1 MKSSSEGI
9 STTTWK
15 RENLTMRFKK
25 PLACLAVLSVAAL
38 AACGGSGNDSG
49 GATPDDIKSQLANN
63 DAGSGTDP
71 TAEGPLTIDGATK
84 GGTIN
89 VIGQSGDMSTEFDP
103 RGVYYSDLISI
114 ETSLFIRTLT
124 QWKFDDETG
133 NMVLVPDLATD
144 LGTPNDDFTEWKFT
158 LKPGIKYDNGD
169 AVSSKDIA
177 YSVASSLDC
186 SVWTDC
192 PSNYLP
198 ATLEGAADYKE
209 GGPMPSGIQTPDD
222 ETIIFKFSAP
232 FPDLAYY
239 GFFPLF
245 GPIPADDPT
254 LTKPGNYADHI
265 LSTGPYMIEKRVP
278 QKSLHLVRNPNWDP
292 ATDPARAALP
302 DEWTFDTTSTDL
314 KQQDAILASD
324 RGSDSI
330 SYDDIE
336 ASDIPTFRS
345 QNPEQLAQGPQP
357 LTLWLAPLIDNGPK
371 GVEPVPLE
379 ARQALTWAYPYT
391 EAAKA
396 TGYVLDVNRIPT
408 TTLIAPGTP
417 GRQDVNGVPDHE
429 AGVTDAQKAH
439 DILEEAGL
447 LGFKLSW
454 LYSTDDP
461 LSVAG
466 MKVVKAAYE
475 KAGFTTAPVATTTT
489 DYSAKRSDPA
499 TPVNIKVGGWF
510 SDWPSGYTWLPPVFG
525 PPDLTKPCA
534 DQKWTT
540 TAVVNYGLFCED
552 DVLAK
557 FTEVEGMPSEDQPQA
572 WSDLEKYIQEKYYPV
587 IPTYNGG
594 TVQAHGA
601 NVQNVNIDNTG
612 GMPTL
617 KILWLK

>member
-1 MKSSSEGI
+1 ME
-9 STTTWK
+9 
-15 RENLTMRFKK
+15 RVNLTMRFKK
-25 PLACLAVLSVAAL
+25 PLACLAVASVAVL
-38 AACGGSGNDSG
+38 AACGGGGSNSG
-49 GATPDDIKSQLANN
+49 GSSPDDVKSQLENN
-63 DAGSGTDP
+63 DAGKGQDP
-71 TAEGPLTIDGATK
+71 TAVGPLTIDGATK

-114 ETSLFIRTLT
+114 QTSLFIRTLT
-124 QWKFDDETG
+124 QWKYDDDSG

-144 LGTPNDDFTEWKFT
+144 LGKPNDDFTEWTFT

-169 AVSSKDIA
+169 PIKSADIG

-186 SVWTDC
+186 SVFTDC
-192 PSNYLP
+192 PSNYLLS
-198 ATLEGAADYKE
+198 TLEGASDYKE
-209 GGPMPSGIQTPDD
+209 GGPLPSGIETPDD
-222 ETIIFKFSAP
+222 QTITFKFTSP

-245 GPIPADDPT
+245 GPIPSDNPS
-254 LTKPGNYADHI
+254 LTKPGNYADHV
-265 LSTGPYMIEKRVP
+265 LSTGPYMIKKRVP
-278 QKSLHLVRNPNWDP
+278 QKSLDLVRNPNWDP

-302 DEWTFDTTSTDL
+302 DEWLFDTTSTDL
-314 KQQDAILASD
+314 KQQDAILMSD
-324 RGSDSI
+324 RGKTSI

-336 ASDIPTFRS
+336 ASDIPTFQS
-345 QNPEQLAQGPQP
+345 QHADQLAEGPQP
-357 LTLWLAPLIDNGPK
+357 LTLWLAPLIDNAGGAK

-379 ARQALTWAYPYT
+379 ARKALAWAYPYQ
-391 EAAKA
+391 ENAKA
-396 TGYVLDVNRIPT
+396 TGYVWNVNRIPT

-417 GRQDVNGVPDHE
+417 GRQEINGVPDHE

-439 DILEEAGL
+439 DILEKAGL

-454 LYSTDDP
+454 LYNTDDP

-475 KAGFTTAPVATTTT
+475 AAGFTAAPVATTTT
-489 DYSAKRSDPA
+489 DYSAKRSDPS
-499 TPVNIKVGGWF
+499 TPVNIKAGGWF
-510 SDWPSGYTWLPPVFG
+510 SDWPSGYTWLPPIFA
-525 PPDLTKPCA
+525 PPNASKKCA
-534 DQKWTT
+534 DQGKWTT

-552 DVLAK
+552 DVMAK
-557 FTEVEGMPSEDQPQA
+557 IKEVEGMPSADQPKA

-587 IPTYNGG
+587 IPLYNGG

-601 NVQNVNIDNTG
+601 NVQNVHIDNTG

-617 KILWLK
+617 KVIWLSQ